1 MPLLFPLRRLL
12 PRDRRARI
20 VPSKDI
26 PPAIL
31 REEEA
36 PETWA
41 DRIQRVVLVNQWLA
55 KPVFRMILPRLRTIP
70 SLPESHRLVV
80 EALRDPQFE
89 LQRVARLVTQ
99 DVGLTTHLLKVVNSA
114 ALGLAHPIHSIPDA
128 IALVGATRLQ
138 SLVMSAW
145 AFSFADEKMCRGF
158 SPAAEWQ
165 HALAVAQAAED
176 YWPTAPRQTRPHR
189 VRLHH
194 RPSARRRQ
202 SHAGRQFPEAYA
214 GILALAKKLN
224 QPLWQTE
231 TRVLGFS
238 HAEVGACL
246 LGLWGLDVPIVLAV
260 AAHHQAELALSNEV
274 SPAKLVFE
282 ANFQFPHHRHRAA
295 QSKINPPRQAPPPSP
310 RVKLRA
316 LECGGLPPLC
326 KADRASRTPKP
337 AALLRI
343 IILILMPPLSP
354 RVKLGE
360 NLEEFR
366 HRVLLLFPHRQHVL
380 MHQRPDSESPPAR
393 LVMHEMAAT
402 ASPHCRATIASGTV
416 LIPTASAPSRRN
428 ARISAG
434 VS

>member
-1 MPLLFPLRRLL
+1 MTAKEATGPIRLCLWAESPEQRHYIASRL
-12 PRDRRARI
+12 PKYRRALMPAYYQGKELTDLIKAGHMDGIIFYSEKVNLVKVTLGLLEEECPFCSRF
-20 VPSKDI
+20 VVCSRATDGPYRSLEGF

-41 DRIQRVVLVNQWLA
+41 DRIQRAVLVNQWLA
-55 KPVFRMILPRLRTIP
+55 KPEFRMILPRLRTIP

-89 LQRVARLVTQ
+89 LQRVARLVIQ

-165 HALAVAQAAED
+165 HALAVAQTAED
-176 YWPTAPRQTRPHR
+176 LARQRRAKTAFIEFAFITGL
-189 VRLHH
+189 LHDVGKVMLAAN
-194 RPSARRRQ
+194 S
-202 SHAGRQFPEAYA
+202 PEAYA
-214 GILALAKKLN
+214 AILAQAKKQN

-231 TRVLGFS
+231 IQVLGFS

-246 LGLWGLDVPIVLAV
+246 LGLWGLDLPIVMAV
-260 AAHHQAELALSNEV
+260 AAHHQQDLAISKEL

-282 ANFQFPHHRHRAA
+282 ANLLVHAA
-295 QSKINPPRQAPPPSP
+295 QTAPGSH
-310 RVKLRA
+310 
-316 LECGGLPPLC
+316 
-326 KADRASRTPKP
+326 T
-337 AALLRI
+337 
-343 IILILMPPLSP
+343 
-354 RVKLGE
+354 
-360 NLEEFR
+360 
-366 HRVLLLFPHRQHVL
+366 Q
-380 MHQRPDSESPPAR
+380 
-393 LVMHEMAAT
+393 
-402 ASPHCRATIASGTV
+402 
-416 LIPTASAPSRRN
+416 
-428 ARISAG
+428 
-434 VS
+434 